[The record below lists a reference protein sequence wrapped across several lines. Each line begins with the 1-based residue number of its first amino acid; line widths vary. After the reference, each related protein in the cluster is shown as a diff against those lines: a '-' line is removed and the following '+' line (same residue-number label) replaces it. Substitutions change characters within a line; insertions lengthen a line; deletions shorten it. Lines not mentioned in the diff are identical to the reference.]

1 MCSYSAR
8 NFDFCQ
14 EKETGVPHAC
24 TARTAPELCVA
35 SYSVSNFDFCQEK
48 ETGVPHACTARTAPE
63 LCVAS
68 YSVSNFD
75 FCQEKETGVPHACTA
90 PELCVATLSGILT
103 SVRKKKQ
110 ACPMHALHLSC
121 V

>member
-1 MCSYSAR
+1 MAPELCVATLPAILT
-8 NFDFCQ
+8 CQ
-14 EKETGVPHAC
+14 EKETGMPHAC

-48 ETGVPHACTARTAPE
+48 ETGVPHACT
-63 LCVAS
+63 V
-68 YSVSNFD
+68 
-75 FCQEKETGVPHACTA
+75 
-90 PELCVATLSGILT
+90 PELCVATLPGILT

-110 ACPMHALHLSC
+110 ACPMHALHALHPSC